1 MLLPKQLGGIK
12 MLYNQ
17 AVKSFV
23 DSMKAVDRSKA
34 TITGY
39 EKELTYFNNFL
50 TVKHNCLVY
59 MDDIT
64 LEDIEDYL
72 MDKKEKGHSSSSRS
86 RAVYILRSFYNYCC
100 KKDICTKNLPSL
112 VEPIKVKQKERD
124 FITEE
129 EFEQL
134 AEAID
139 KPVMRTVA
147 QTMFYTGGRVS
158 EILNLKLDDV
168 DLENRILHII
178 EGKGN
183 KDRDIPIN
191 DKLYKILKNYLENI
205 RETEVPSDRF
215 FVNQT
220 TGKVSASYLNRCIH
234 QAVHE
239 LGWKKDISSHVLR
252 HSFGTNLLEKGA
264 SVVSIQKLLGHTS
277 LAVTSRYLH
286 QDMKTLSDAVNLL

>member
-1 MLLPKQLGGIK
+1 

-17 AVKSFV
+17 AVDSFIN
-23 DSMKAVDRSKA
+23 SMKIADRSKA

-39 EKELTYFNNFL
+39 EKELRYFHNFL

-59 MDDIT
+59 MEDIT

-72 MDKKEKGHSSSSRS
+72 MDKKEKGHASSSRS

-100 KKDICTKNLPSL
+100 KKDICPKNLPSL
-112 VEPIKVKQKERD
+112 LEPVKVKQKERE

-134 AEAID
+134 AEAIK
-139 KPVMRTVA
+139 KPVMRTVV
-147 QTMFYTGGRVS
+147 QTMFYTGGRIS
-158 EILNLKLDDV
+158 EILNLKLEDV

-183 KDRDIPIN
+183 KDRDLPIN
-191 DKLYKILKNYLENI
+191 DKLHTILANYLENI

-215 FVNQT
+215 FVNKT
-220 TGKVSASYLNRCIH
+220 TGKVSASYLNRCIK
-234 QAVHE
+234 QATYE

-286 QDMKTLSDAVNLL
+286 QDMKTLTDAVNLL